1 MRNLTP
7 TARLR
12 FILDYVYN
20 PLSNWI
26 RRTVI
31 GLQIFG
37 EGAMGHSSAEKA
49 KTHQRIVALASKR
62 FREKGL
68 AGIGIADLMKE
79 AGLTVGGF
87 YKHFSSRDDLVA
99 EATSSALGDW
109 KRKAD
114 AAASGGPPL
123 TFDFLVDDYLSETH
137 RDRPGTGC
145 PVGALAGEFARSGKR
160 TRALVTQEAQESIQL
175 LATLLRDASEKDKGT
190 ARSRAIMTYCA
201 LVGAIGVARAVSD
214 QHLSREILK
223 TVARLLRNLAPE
235 VAHRHHGR

>member
-1 MRNLTP
+1 
-7 TARLR
+7 
-12 FILDYVYN
+12 
-20 PLSNWI
+20 
-26 RRTVI
+26 
-31 GLQIFG
+31 
-37 EGAMGHSSAEKA
+37 MGHSRAEKA

-99 EATSSALGDW
+99 EAMSSALGDW
-109 KRKAD
+109 QRKAD

-123 TFDFLVDDYLSETH
+123 TFNSLVDDYLSETH

-145 PVGALAGEFARSGKR
+145 PVGALAGDFARSDKR
-160 TRALVTQEAQESIQL
+160 TRSLVTQQAQESILL
-175 LATLLRDASEKDKGT
+175 LATLLRGANGKDKGT
-190 ARSRAIMTYCA
+190 ARSRATMTYCA

-214 QHLSREILK
+214 EHLSREILK
-223 TVARLLRNLAPE
+223 TVARLLRNLAPK
-235 VAHRHHGR
+235 VAHRDHGR